1 MRETGLSTPS
11 VRPPSL
17 KEGPAFK
24 NQLAESFLTAG
35 FLRSTGYNGVF
46 SGICV
51 VQAVLRSYLI
61 ML

>member
-1 MRETGLSTPS
+1 MHETGLSTPS

-17 KEGPAFK
+17 KEGTAFK

-51 VQAVLRSYLI
+51 VQAVLRS
-61 ML
+61 